1 MFFPVNSLGSGV
13 RENNGSKFF
22 FKTSGLCGFVHMRCA
37 PDSDLKVMQKHFMN
51 CTVILDHQYF
61 FILLFLFFL
70 NLNHA

>member
-1 MFFPVNSLGSGV
+1 MGVSFSSKPVGFV
-13 RENNGSKFF
+13 
-22 FKTSGLCGFVHMRCA
+22 GLCTCAVHQT
-37 PDSDLKVMQKHFMN
+37 DLKVMQKHFMN